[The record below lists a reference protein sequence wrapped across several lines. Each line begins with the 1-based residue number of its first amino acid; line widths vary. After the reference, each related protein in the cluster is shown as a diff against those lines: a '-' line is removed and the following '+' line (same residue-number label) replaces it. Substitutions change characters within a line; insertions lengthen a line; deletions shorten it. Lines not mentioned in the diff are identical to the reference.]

1 MTRLGR
7 AGNSKAELTDR
18 PWPRLHRSMAS
29 VLITGASRGIG
40 RATAIRLAKDGWTV
54 HAGVRSEADGAGL
67 AAEAGTNLVPVVLDV
82 TDPAHLAALPGQL
95 GGSLDAV
102 VNNAGFALD
111 GPVETLSLDDLRRQY
126 EVNVIGHVGVTQAV
140 LPLLRQSRGRIVFV
154 SSLSGRLSTPLTGAY
169 NSSKFAIEALADAL
183 RIELRRWKLKVV
195 LVEQGPVATDMWGG
209 ALEQHEA
216 TLNALSPAHRE
227 LYGETF
233 EKARKMLA
241 FMQKQAVP
249 VDKVSTAIE
258 KALTA
263 RRPKA
268 RYQVDVGS
276 KVQLLATGVTPTRMM
291 DAILARAMGTN

>member
-1 MTRLGR
+1 M
-7 AGNSKAELTDR
+7 
-18 PWPRLHRSMAS
+18 PS
-29 VLITGASRGIG
+29 VLVTGASRGIG
-40 RATAIRLAKDGWTV
+40 RATAVRLAGNGWTV
-54 HAGVRSEADGAGL
+54 HAGVRSEADGAAL
-67 AAEAGTNLVPVVLDV
+67 AAQAGSALRPLVLDI
-82 TDPAHLAALPGQL
+82 TDAGHLASLPGRL
-95 GGSLDAV
+95 DGHLDAV

-111 GPVETLSLDDLRRQY
+111 GPVETISLDDLRRQY

-140 LPLLRQSRGRIVFV
+140 LPLLRESRGRVVFV
-154 SSLSGRLSTPLTGAY
+154 SSLSGRISTPLTGAY

-183 RIELRRWKLKVV
+183 RVELRRWKLPVV
-195 LVEQGPVATDMWGG
+195 LVEPGPVATDMWDG
-209 ALEQHEA
+209 ALDQHEA

-227 LYGETF
+227 LYGQTF
-233 EKARKMLA
+233 ENARKTLA

-276 KVQLLATGVTPTRMM
+276 RVQLVATGMTPTRVL
-291 DAILARAMGTN
+291 DSILGRAMGTN

>member
-1 MTRLGR
+1 
-7 AGNSKAELTDR
+7 
-18 PWPRLHRSMAS
+18 MAT

-40 RATAIRLAKDGWTV
+40 RATAIKLAADGWTV
-54 HAGVRSEADGAGL
+54 YAGVRSESDGKDL
-67 AAEAGTNLVPVVLDV
+67 AAAAGSNLAPLVLDI
-82 TDPAHLAALPGQL
+82 TDADHLAALAGQL
-95 GGSLDAV
+95 GGHLDAV

-111 GPVETLSLDDLRRQY
+111 GPVETLALDDLRRQY
-126 EVNVIGHVGVTQAV
+126 EVNVVGHVGVTQAV

-154 SSLSGRLSTPLTGAY
+154 SSLSGRISTPLTGAY

-183 RIELRRWKLKVV
+183 RVELRRWKLPVV
-195 LVEQGPVATDMWGG
+195 LVEPGPVATDMWSG

-216 TLNALSPAHRE
+216 TLAALSPAHRE
-227 LYGETF
+227 LYGQTF
-233 EKARKMLA
+233 ENARKTLA

-249 VDKVSTAIE
+249 VEKVSSAIE

-276 KVQLLATGVTPTRMM
+276 RVQLAATGMTPTRVL
-291 DAILARAMGTN
+291 DSILGRAMGTN

>member
-1 MTRLGR
+1 
-7 AGNSKAELTDR
+7 
-18 PWPRLHRSMAS
+18 MAS

-40 RATAIRLAKDGWTV
+40 RATAIKLASAGWTV
-54 HAGVRSEADGAGL
+54 YAGVRSETDGKQL
-67 AAEAGTNLVPVVLDV
+67 AADAGANLIPLVLDI
-82 TDPAHLAALPGQL
+82 TDAGHLADLPNRF
-95 GGSLDAV
+95 GGHLDAV

-140 LPLLRQSRGRIVFV
+140 LPLLRASHGRIVFV

-183 RIELRRWKLKVV
+183 RIELRRWKLPVV
-195 LVEQGPVATDMWGG
+195 LVEPGPVATDMWSG
-209 ALEQHEA
+209 ALDQHEA

-227 LYGETF
+227 LYGPTF

-249 VDKVSTAIE
+249 VDKVANAIE
-258 KALTA
+258 KALKA

-276 KVQLLATGVTPTRMM
+276 KVQLAATSMTPTRML
-291 DAILARAMGTN
+291 DSILGRAMGTN